1 MERLVNPGETPNSG
15 RPLLSI
21 GQIDHVLVEAKVAEG
36 RVGDIRLGMPA
47 TVTFSAFP
55 NDTFTGEVIRIRPES
70 DPLTQSFLVYV
81 EVENPELRLKPGM
94 SSFVR
99 IEEQHDGLAVP
110 SIALLKP
117 TGVRDSAVF
126 VVGDDSRV
134 TMRKVR
140 VGAVGDG
147 MTQIIDGL
155 ADGDRVVVVG
165 QYHLK
170 DGDLVR
176 TGGSR

>member
-1 MERLVNPGETPNSG
+1 MSR
-15 RPLLSI
+15 
-21 GQIDHVLVEAKVAEG
+21 VLVEAKVSEG
-36 RVGDIRLGMPA
+36 RVGAIRLGMPA
-47 TVTFSAFP
+47 TVTLSAFP
-55 NDTFTGEVIRIRPES
+55 NDTFSGEVIRIRPES
-70 DPLTQSFLVYV
+70 DPLTQTFLVYV
-81 EVENPELRLKPGM
+81 KVTNPDLKLKPGM

-99 IEEQHDGLAVP
+99 IEEPHDGLAVP

-126 VVGDDSRV
+126 VVDKGSRAR
-134 TMRKVR
+134 MRKVR
-140 VGAVGDG
+140 VGAIGQG

-155 ADGDRVVVVG
+155 TAGDRVVVVG

-176 TGGSR
+176 IGDQI